1 MTGGPA
7 RSGGTTGVGSSGSIA
22 AQPQTSRHPIERPGS
37 RGLFVTFE
45 GIEGS
50 GKTTQVALL
59 SARIEASGGSC
70 VVTREPGGTL
80 LGRGLRAVLL
90 DASGV
95 PVSPEAEALL
105 YAADRA
111 QHLVEV
117 IDPALAAGR
126 VVLCD
131 RYLDATLAYQG
142 YGRGLDLRWIRALHG
157 IPPLDRRPVRTILLD
172 LDPGEGL
179 ARAHAR
185 NHEFDLATTEGRFER
200 EALEFH
206 RRVREGYLDLAAA
219 EPFRWRIVAAEGP
232 ADAVAERVADLLSDL
247 VPGIE
252 DDGP

>member
-1 MTGGPA
+1 MTGGP
-7 RSGGTTGVGSSGSIA
+7 GTSGSIA
-22 AQPQTSRHPIERPGS
+22 AQSRADRRPIERPDADGV
-37 RGLFVTFE
+37 FVTFE

-59 SARIEASGGSC
+59 SGKIEASGGSC

-80 LGRGLRAVLL
+80 LGRGLRSILL
-90 DASGV
+90 DPAGV
-95 PVSPEAEALL
+95 PVSRETEALL

-117 IDPALAAGR
+117 IEPALASGR

-131 RYLDATLAYQG
+131 RYLDASLAYQG
-142 YGRGLDLRWIRALHG
+142 YGRGLDLRWIRAIHG
-157 IPPLDRRPVRTILLD
+157 VPPLDRRPVRTILLD

-185 NHEFDLATTEGRFER
+185 NHEFDLAATEGRFER
-200 EALEFH
+200 ETLDFH
-206 RRVREGYLDLAAA
+206 RRVRDGYLDLAAA

-232 ADAVAERVADLLSDL
+232 ADAVAARVADLLSDL
-247 VPGIE
+247 VPGLE